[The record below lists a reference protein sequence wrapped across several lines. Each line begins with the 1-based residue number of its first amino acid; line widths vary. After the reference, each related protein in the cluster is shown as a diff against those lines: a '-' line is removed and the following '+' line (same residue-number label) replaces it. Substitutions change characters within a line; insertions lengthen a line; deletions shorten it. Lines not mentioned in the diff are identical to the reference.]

1 MLFFQLGNLFG
12 NTKRVQRD
20 AYDAYRLRVELGN
33 LSDKTQ
39 MSNTSMDRK
48 PMFGLNNIYIP
59 LMFAGGVIE
68 TMWRSTRITSNAL

>member
-33 LSDKTQ
+33 LSGKT
-39 MSNTSMDRK
+39 
-48 PMFGLNNIYIP
+48 
-59 LMFAGGVIE
+59 
-68 TMWRSTRITSNAL
+68 